1 MLLFQ
6 VSTPYISTMSTTT
19 IKSAIPYGFTSQ
31 EITVEGDT
39 NQGLPSFTITGL
51 PSRTIEESRERIR
64 SAIRNSGFIFPR
76 RKIIINLAPASI
88 AKTGASLDLPIALSI
103 LALSEQLLTSDT
115 ANRMFAGELAL
126 DGQIRPVRGI
136 ISIIECAIRKKYKE
150 IIIPAES
157 AAQASLIA
165 NKIRIIPVHN
175 LREL

>member
-51 PSRTIEESRERIR
+51 PSHTIEESRERIR

-103 LALSEQLLTSDT
+103 LTLSEQLLTSDT
-115 ANRMFAGELAL
+115 TNRMFAGELAL

-157 AAQASLIA
+157 TAQASLIA

>member
-19 IKSAIPYGFTSQ
+19 IKSAIPYGSTSQ

-39 NQGLPSFTITGL
+39 KQGLPSFTITGL
-51 PSRTIEESRERIR
+51 PSRTIEESRGRIR

-103 LALSEQLLTSDT
+103 FTLL
-115 ANRMFAGELAL
+115 L
-126 DGQIRPVRGI
+126 
-136 ISIIECAIRKKYKE
+136 
-150 IIIPAES
+150 
-157 AAQASLIA
+157 
-165 NKIRIIPVHN
+165 
-175 LREL
+175 

>member
-1 MLLFQ
+1 
-6 VSTPYISTMSTTT
+6 
-19 IKSAIPYGFTSQ
+19 
-31 EITVEGDT
+31 
-39 NQGLPSFTITGL
+39 
-51 PSRTIEESRERIR
+51 
-64 SAIRNSGFIFPR
+64 
-76 RKIIINLAPASI
+76 
-88 AKTGASLDLPIALSI
+88 
-103 LALSEQLLTSDT
+103 
-115 ANRMFAGELAL
+115 MFAGELAL